1 MIKLGKNTRVL
12 TSRIRKK
19 ICPMSKRSTPARTRN
34 YLGHLVSCKRSQE
47 EIVGFALIIIIVSV
61 ILLVFLSLSLK
72 NPKKMEIQSYEV
84 EGFIQAFLQ
93 HTSDCDDGLRF
104 LSVQKLIFSCDN
116 NEVCLGGRSACETMN
131 LTLNEI
137 SKNSWNVGEDTP
149 IRGYELRIISDEKEI
164 LLLNEGNVTQ
174 NYKGAVQD
182 FAKRGKDYEVSFKV
196 YY

>member
-1 MIKLGKNTRVL
+1 MKKKLG
-12 TSRIRKK
+12 
-19 ICPMSKRSTPARTRN
+19 
-34 YLGHLVSCKRSQE
+34 QE

-61 ILLVFLSLSLK
+61 ILLVFLSFSLR
-72 NPKKMEIQSYEV
+72 NSKKMEIQSYEV

-93 HTSDCDDGLRF
+93 HTSDCDDGLKF

-116 NEVCLGGRSACETMN
+116 NDVCMSGKSACKTMN
-131 LTLNEI
+131 STLREI
-137 SKNSWNVGEDTP
+137 SENSWKVGEDTP
-149 IRGYELRIISDEKEI
+149 IKGYQLRIISDEMEI

-182 FAKRGKDYEVSFKV
+182 FVKRGRNYQVSFKV